1 MPDVAAFSI
10 VRQGDRKKA
19 IPARQNAVAMEPA
32 LPKSSSSAK
41 IAASS
46 TLALTPL
53 ERIFN
58 RRWLNYFGEHAI
70 LPKEKVKSTAKATD
84 SANPDAESIFAKLHT
99 NLHAAWSLR
108 DAHKLEAVASK
119 HLMQQATSGIPVID
133 PFTRTLYE
141 FFKARGCEGTGAEI
155 IALVGGITTQ
165 QINDYLTSSAQ
176 LVSRLK
182 AQAFAAMVNGTL
194 SQQGID
200 LLLAI
205 KSIGAFQLVAAAIL
219 KYGKEP
225 SKIPVKMICA
235 MLDADICF
243 PEWTFDVDPCR
254 WPKAGDVVPNPRGDT
269 GVIQTWPGSAT
280 AVDAAAQASAMA
292 ASPMRQRLDRE
303 AKVIEQRSAA
313 AAAQT
318 AATSVQRTNPP
329 PKPNLSDPCDCSGD
343 LEPPCLPPDPCCAKI
358 NYYVTDTL
366 VLRDK
371 VKRYVPSD
379 LAYIENVVIGEN
391 RTREHSFAKTIE
403 DYTEEEVTTTK
414 SEERDHQVTERFS
427 VQNEIEKNLK
437 VSADLHAEYGKE
449 GTYFI
454 SADASISSETA
465 QKEAREQFREAV
477 DKAVSKL
484 QVETRKLTS
493 RRVTTREE
501 EKNVHSFNN
510 EHGKSHVVAK
520 YFYVSKE
527 VEGQVYSHGLRT
539 TVELL
544 IPSPSALYECL
555 EERRMMA
562 DFKAPC
568 VPDVVTVSEINPEH
582 YLDFYKSYCFPPN
595 PKNSETPKPEPELPP
610 IIQPPKPLEVTYS
623 DVEIFGED
631 TGHNA
636 GDNTF
641 AFGDVSIPP
650 GYSHAIK
657 YEIRQPFWAEQDKGF
672 GDTKAEYYIAVAL
685 GNGNTGTA
693 IFFTENDAFN
703 SEKST
708 MTSPISQGNG
718 LTLTVT
724 TDNTEK
730 FSGTVRIYWE
740 PLPVDLGP
748 WKQEIADTVNLANA
762 NSIIGK
768 AKADYIAK
776 YKENQKGRHPFI
788 NKEIILSELKR
799 AAIYMMCEDFERG
812 GVMNMKS
819 KPCGYPEI
827 NRKAASEETWEWYFW
842 ERAFDWKLMSFV
854 FFDYFWNRMCDWPEK
869 FQPGHD
875 DFMFNAF
882 LRSGMAR
889 IMVPV
894 SPGME
899 ADIIFYL
906 NTGQKWGLGGQP
918 PVNPSDPRWVSVVE
932 ELKHQRDCY
941 QNDRE
946 GTITPSID
954 AASSNT
960 LGVIVMES
968 TVLLKGS
975 DRYWDSFASTEN
987 FTAINNDVGREI
999 YIDGLQYRI
1008 VGIEPSTNPPS
1019 PTYDPTSSEQT
1030 MWWKITLNRPFEFD
1044 GQNDLT
1050 LTSTIPDFAYAIGAE
1065 FIGAPFRWQEPTN
1078 LVWLDGNPNSCLPK
1092 YPVNC

>member
-19 IPARQNAVAMEPA
+19 IPARDKAVVMEPGSV
-32 LPKSSSSAK
+32 SSSIAK
-41 IAASS
+41 
-46 TLALTPL
+46 LTGPSVTGLTSL

-58 RRWLNYFGEHAI
+58 KPWMDFFGEYAV
-70 LPKEKVKSTAKATD
+70 LPPQKTKGKAVT
-84 SANPDAESIFAKLHT
+84 SPDAEVTFTKLYKD
-99 NLHAAWSLR
+99 LHQAWVKR
-108 DAHKLEAVASK
+108 DADKLERAAST
-119 HLMQQATSGIPVID
+119 HLVQQAASGIPVID
-133 PFTRTLYE
+133 PVTRRFYE
-141 FFKARGCEGTGAEI
+141 FFKARGCEGTGAELLAMI
-155 IALVGGITTQ
+155 KTMSTAE
-165 QINDYLTSSAQ
+165 INDYLTSSAQ
-176 LVSRLK
+176 LVSKLK
-182 AQAFAAMVNGTL
+182 AQAFAAIVNGTL

-200 LLLAI
+200 LFLAI
-205 KSIGAFQLVAAAIL
+205 KTIGAFQLIAAAYL
-219 KYGKEP
+219 KPGAEP

-235 MLDADICF
+235 TLDADITF
-243 PEWTFDVDPCR
+243 PEWIFDVDPCR
-254 WPKAGDVVPNPRGDT
+254 WPKPGDTLTNPRGDT

-303 AKVIEQRSAA
+303 AKVVEQRSAA
-313 AAAQT
+313 AKAAAQT
-318 AATSVQRTNPP
+318 AAKSVQRTNPP

-379 LAYIENVVIGEN
+379 LAYIENVVIGET

-414 SEERDHQVTERFS
+414 SEERDHQVTERFN
-427 VQNEIEKNLK
+427 VQNEIEKNIK
-437 VSADLHAEYGKE
+437 MA
-449 GTYFI
+449 
-454 SADASISSETA
+454 ADAHASYDSGAYKASVNGSISKETA

-484 QVETRKLTS
+484 QVQTRKLTS

-501 EKNVHSFNN
+501 EKNIHSFNN
-510 EHGKSHVVAK
+510 DDGKSHIVAK

-562 DFKAPC
+562 DFIEPC
-568 VPDVVTVSEINPEH
+568 VPNVVSFSEIARDNYSSFETKYCLPSPLESPPPERKVWTEDFDFSGDGGTDNDTNYSISQIH
-582 YLDFYKSYCFPPN
+582 VPDGYYGSQFEIIGDSLGVAQDLDGFVDTQGNEPPD
-595 PKNSETPKPEPELPP
+595 
-610 IIQPPKPLEVTYS
+610 KPLPHEIEVFLGDRSVIVKYDILGNVKQDNSQYS
-623 DVEIFGED
+623 NSHDIRND
-631 TGHNA
+631 TALWVRANNIQNFSGKVRITWTPLPL
-636 GDNTF
+636 DLT
-641 AFGDVSIPP
+641 PWQ
-650 GYSHAIK
+650 K
-657 YEIRQPFWAEQDKGF
+657 
-672 GDTKAEYYIAVAL
+672 AVA
-685 GNGNTGTA
+685 
-693 IFFTENDAFN
+693 D
-703 SEKST
+703 
-708 MTSPISQGNG
+708 
-718 LTLTVT
+718 
-724 TDNTEK
+724 
-730 FSGTVRIYWE
+730 
-740 PLPVDLGP
+740 
-748 WKQEIADTVNLANA
+748 EINKANA
-762 NSIIGK
+762 VHVIQA
-768 AKADYIAK
+768 AKSEFIAK

-819 KPCGYPEI
+819 QPCGYPEI

-889 IMVPV
+889 IMIPV

-946 GTITPSID
+946 GMITPSID
-954 AASSNT
+954 TASSNT

-968 TVLLKGS
+968 AVLLKGS
-975 DRYWDSFASTEN
+975 DRYWDPFAIAEN

-1008 VGIEPSTNPPS
+1008 VSIALDANS
-1019 PTYDPTSSEQT
+1019 PVYDPTSSEQT

-1050 LTSTIPDFAYAIGAE
+1050 LTSSIPDFAYAIGAE

-1078 LVWLDGNPNSCLPK
+1078 LVWIGDQMKDGAPNFCLPT
-1092 YPVNC
+1092 YPVKC